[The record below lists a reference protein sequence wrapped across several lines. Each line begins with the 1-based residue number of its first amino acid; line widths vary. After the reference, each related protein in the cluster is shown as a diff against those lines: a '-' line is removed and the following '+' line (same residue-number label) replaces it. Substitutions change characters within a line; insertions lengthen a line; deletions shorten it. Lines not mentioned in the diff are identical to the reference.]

1 MLGDFLLFA
10 FATIGLTHIIVDP
23 AAIAQP
29 FREWVEANMPSY
41 ISKMF
46 SCYQC
51 CGAWIGFL
59 MGALL
64 ISYNPFVIFACGMA
78 GSFLSTWAA
87 TYLNFLEAQSLIN
100 LDEEKI

>member
-1 MLGDFLLFA
+1 MFSEFLLFV

-23 AAIAQP
+23 AAIALP
-29 FREWVEANMPSY
+29 FRTWADENLPTWL
-41 ISKMF
+41 SKMF

-64 ISYNPFVIFACGMA
+64 ISYNPIVIFACGMT

-87 TYLNFLEAQSLIN
+87 TYLNYLEAQSIIN
-100 LDEEKI
+100 LDSDQ